1 MEKMKMNSNIEKTLN
16 EVSKLDSWD
25 VGSVLGAV
33 NYLVRQTALNQTV
46 RMLPDLP
53 PPESGMEYFTDW
65 ESKMRNPEIKEKVAP
80 LLGVADRV
88 GDVMNEYSTMNIS
101 SCEDVLKFM
110 LSPDRVPKRETFQR
124 EYDDRKKKGMKPGMS
139 INEFVEAEYAV
150 ALIRHN
156 NLVAKGEAAV
166 KVIDSIDP
174 SDGDVP
180 EWLHEAIHA
189 KVLQKLA
196 QRWNRAELRRTNPRI
211 TKQDRDLAAANQRLI
226 ESVILE
232 LGGEIP
238 RDMDVPEEGD
248 DLDAFIAK
256 VEGMDAAK
264 RQ

>member
-1 MEKMKMNSNIEKTLN
+1 MNSDIEKTLN

-25 VGSVLGAV
+25 VGAILGGV
-33 NYLVRQTALNQTV
+33 NYLVRQAALNQTV
-46 RMLPDLP
+46 RMLPELP
-53 PPESGMEYFTDW
+53 EEGSGLEHFTDW
-65 ESKMRNPEIKEKVAP
+65 EQKMRNPEIREKVAP

-88 GDVMNEYSTMNIS
+88 ASVMNEYSTMDITD
-101 SCEDVLKFM
+101 CEGVLKFM
-110 LSPDRVPKRETFQR
+110 LDPSRMPKRETFAR
-124 EYDDRKKKGMKPGMS
+124 EYDDRKRKGMKPGMS

-156 NLVAKGEAAV
+156 NHVAKGEAAV
-166 KVIDSIDP
+166 KVIDGIDP

-211 TKQDRDLAAANQRLI
+211 TKQDRDIAGANQALI

-232 LGGEIP
+232 LGGEVP
-238 RDMDVPEEGD
+238 RDMDIVED
-248 DLDAFIAK
+248 DDKNDLDAFIAK
-256 VEGMDAAK
+256 VEGMDATK
-264 RQ
+264 KQ